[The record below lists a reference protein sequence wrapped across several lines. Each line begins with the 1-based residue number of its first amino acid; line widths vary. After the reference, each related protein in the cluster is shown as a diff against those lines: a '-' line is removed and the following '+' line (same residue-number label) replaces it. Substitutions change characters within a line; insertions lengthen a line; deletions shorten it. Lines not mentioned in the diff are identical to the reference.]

1 MYEGQII
8 ILIVGLG
15 LSWSIV
21 AFLLIAMFLGKKAD
35 KERQDSYLAIHDG
48 KFFSGDVPEHEDCR
62 ERVSLIPIEEDK
74 SISYDQFDAEEGFF
88 EEEENS
94 DESE

>member
-1 MYEGQII
+1 MSEEQII

-35 KERQDSYLAIHDG
+35 KKRQDSYQ
-48 KFFSGDVPEHEDCR
+48 SR
-62 ERVSLIPIEEDK
+62 EV
-74 SISYDQFDAEEGFF
+74 
-88 EEEENS
+88 EN